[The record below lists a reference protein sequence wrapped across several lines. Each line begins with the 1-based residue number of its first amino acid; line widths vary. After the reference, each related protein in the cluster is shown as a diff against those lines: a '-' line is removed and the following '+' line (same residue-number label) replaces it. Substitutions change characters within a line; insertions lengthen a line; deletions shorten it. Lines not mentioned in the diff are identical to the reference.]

1 MMGQSELRQDDEG
14 RTDEGRARLLD
25 AARALM
31 LRGEEKFSI
40 AAVCAEA
47 GVDRTEFR
55 NHFPGRGA
63 LMAALTQQA
72 PEPKQ
77 DLATAIE
84 SAPVT
89 QPEIPTPAAPA
100 PSEPAQADAWLERRL
115 RVFERALNALEA
127 RAETREREQARTI
140 ALLEEKLSSMGG
152 APMPR
157 REAAPVKEAAAPVI
171 TSTTVPVQQ
180 APVTPEVEKTLAPEL
195 VLPEAP
201 PAPAVS
207 REEMAEVLQNAR
219 DKARAAAAIVPEEKK
234 KPDNRRLR
242 WLAIG
247 GLSLVALFLCI
258 GLTLGNTASATQ
270 NEAMGTGTTYRKVAA
285 DDLHRTIALADAGDA
300 RAQAKLAM
308 AYVRGEGVDND
319 AIAAARWSA
328 SAARAGQ
335 PVAQYLMGALYAHG
349 DGVTADPARA
359 FRYFTLS
366 AAQGNLKAMHNLAIA
381 YAQGTGTAKDEAKAA
396 EWFTL
401 AAERGY
407 VDSAFDLAVLYE
419 RGLGVKQDLGVA
431 FKWYAVAGL
440 AGDEPSK
447 ARAAFLHGQMKPA
460 DAQRAAEAAQ
470 EFAPL
475 PSLAAANELPK
486 L

>member
-1 MMGQSELRQDDEG
+1 MMGQIERRQDD
-14 RTDEGRARLLD
+14 DEGRARLLD

-47 GVDRTEFR
+47 GVDRMEFR
-55 NHFPGRGA
+55 NHFSGR
-63 LMAALTQQA
+63 AALVEALAYQA

-77 DLATAIE
+77 DLAAAIE

-89 QPEIPTPAAPA
+89 QPEIPAPTVA
-100 PSEPAQADAWLERRL
+100 SEPPQADAWLERRL

-140 ALLEEKLSSMGG
+140 ALLEEKLSSLG
-152 APMPR
+152 APSPR
-157 REAAPVKEAAAPVI
+157 RDTAPEPKKEPAPI
-171 TSTTVPVQQ
+171 TVPELLV
-180 APVTPEVEKTLAPEL
+180 PVAQPAAPEVEKKPTPEL
-195 VLPEAP
+195 MMPEAP
-201 PAPAVS
+201 QAPPVS
-207 REEMAEVLQNAR
+207 KEEMAEVLQNAR
-219 DKARAAAAIVPEEKK
+219 EKARAAAAIVPEEKK
-234 KPDNRRLR
+234 KPDNSRLR

-270 NEAMGTGTTYRKVAA
+270 NETMGTGTTPRRLAA
-285 DDLHRTIALADAGDA
+285 GGLPRTIALADAGDA
-300 RAQAKLAM
+300 RAQAQLAM

-319 AIAAARWSA
+319 AMAAARWSA
-328 SAARAGQ
+328 AAARAGQ
-335 PVAQYLMGALYAHG
+335 PVGQYLLGALYAHG
-349 DGVTADPARA
+349 DGVRADPARA
-359 FRYFTLS
+359 FRYFTLA

-401 AAERGY
+401 AAQRGY

-419 RGLGVKQDLGVA
+419 RGLGVKQDLQQA
-431 FKWYAVAGL
+431 LAWYAIAGL
-440 AGDEPSK
+440 AGDEASK
-447 ARAAFLHGQMKPA
+447 ARVVFLRGQMKAP
-460 DAQRAAEAAQ
+460 DAQHAALVAQ
-470 EFAPL
+470 EFTPL
-475 PSLAAANELPK
+475 PPLAAANELPN